1 MLSIHVWTPYLQKVP
16 VKLAAVLQGSTETST
31 GEGCEQ
37 AGERA
42 NEFGKLLPR
51 GKVIKK
57 QNDGYLKQAN
67 SYS

>member
-1 MLSIHVWTPYLQKVP
+1 M
-16 VKLAAVLQGSTETST
+16 KLAAVLQGSTETST

-42 NEFGKLLPR
+42 DEFGKLLPR

>member
-16 VKLAAVLQGSTETST
+16 AKLAAVLQGSTETSA
-31 GEGCEQ
+31 GEGFEQ
-37 AGERA
+37 AGEKTD
-42 NEFGKLLPR
+42 EHGKLLPR